1 MLQQGSMS
9 GWALVV
15 LLVLTLLLLCSACC
29 GRRVA
34 KCFVDPRRG
43 LHKYI
48 LLSLICLFIPGPY
61 FHDGLVQSF
70 KGPISDTMDLSN
82 SQFASL
88 FVVSSLTGVLCS
100 PGSLL
105 ISRVGRTSSAIA
117 ASFLAAIGSSV
128 TTMGYLWKSLV
139 LMLFGRLL
147 FWLGLNV
154 LLMVQTILTYDLF
167 KGRSLN
173 CAMTTIVLSIRLGGS
188 MSYPMSGPLL
198 HSLGVLD
205 SLWFSVML
213 VVAAFLST
221 LLFGYLFQWT
231 ATARA
236 VRPMLERRQPPSSI
250 ELALLRKVPKLVF
263 VFLSGIAAIWGVV
276 FPFEVIGDDMLQ
288 KEFGY
293 SADNAGFIIA
303 LAPMISICSPAF
315 APFLGSSL
323 AHKLVAFGTGMLLLV
338 IAFLVIAVLRW
349 IVLGILLV
357 GLGYAVS
364 VCASYSTLP
373 LIIAAVAPAD
383 LQKKM
388 ESLAVGMNQAG
399 SGTSMIVSNLTIGI
413 IKDLASYRWACVYL
427 AAVACCGLASVCF
440 VFKTCPRELCDPSV
454 ETPMEDVST
463 VAGVDA
469 PASLQTSHSG
479 SALEIQDEYYRTDA

>member
-1 MLQQGSMS
+1 MLQNGSMR
-9 GWALVV
+9 GWALAL
-15 LLVLTLLLLCSACC
+15 LLVIAFLLPCSACC

-34 KCFVDPRRG
+34 KYFVDPRRG

-48 LLSLICLFIPGPY
+48 LLTLICLFIPGSY

-70 KGPISDTMDLSN
+70 KGPISDSMHLSN

-117 ASFLAAIGSSV
+117 ASFMAAIGSSV
-128 TTMGYLWKSLV
+128 TTVGYVWGSLA
-139 LMLFGRLL
+139 LMLLGRLL
-147 FWLGLNV
+147 FWFGLNV
-154 LLMVQTILTYDLF
+154 LLMVQTILTYDLY
-167 KGRSLN
+167 KGRNLN

-198 HSLGVLD
+198 RSLGVLD

-213 VVAAFLST
+213 VVAAFFST

-236 VRPMLERRQPPSSI
+236 VRPMLERHQTPSSI
-250 ELALLRKVPKLVF
+250 ELGLVRKVPKLVF

-276 FPFEVIGDDMLQ
+276 FPFEVIGNDMLQ

-293 SADNAGFIIA
+293 SADDAGFIIA
-303 LAPMISICSPAF
+303 LAPMISICSPAL
-315 APFLGSSL
+315 APFLGSRL
-323 AHKLVAFGTGMLLLV
+323 TQKLVAFGTGMVFLAL
-338 IAFLVIAVLRW
+338 AFFVIAVLRW
-349 IVLGILLV
+349 AVLGIVLV
-357 GLGYAVS
+357 GMGYAVS
-364 VCASYSTLP
+364 VCASYSSLP
-373 LIIAAVAPAD
+373 LVIAAVAPAE

-388 ESLAVGMNQAG
+388 ESLAVGLNQVG

-413 IKDLASYRWACVYL
+413 IKDHTSYRWACVYL
-427 AAVACCGLASVCF
+427 AAVSCCGLASA
-440 VFKTCPRELCDPSV
+440 T
-454 ETPMEDVST
+454 
-463 VAGVDA
+463 
-469 PASLQTSHSG
+469 
-479 SALEIQDEYYRTDA
+479 